1 MQPASTLLE
10 SILRDAPHCAV
21 RESLRVPTS
30 VAVGGVQTSSAC
42 LPAVS
47 IVICTRNR
55 SSSLARTLD
64 AIGSLDLPDLSAPA
78 ELIVV
83 DNGSTD
89 ETQQVVDA
97 FRARAPLPV
106 AYVYEGSPGL
116 AAARNAGIL
125 HAEHEVILF
134 TDDDCLP
141 ARDWLLTTL
150 RLFSSD
156 LLQVVGGRVEL
167 YNPDHLGLSVKTSLV
182 EDRLRSVGGLLG
194 FVHGANLAFGRP
206 VIDRIGWF
214 DVRFGAGTYLK
225 SAEDTEFVY
234 RAFRAGL
241 PVLYKPDLIVWHDH
255 GRSGKRDWLR
265 LTRGYG
271 RGIGGMTMKHVMEG
285 HTDLVRM
292 VYWDM
297 RAACREWR
305 AAPKNWR
312 LLRSKLSILGGALR
326 FALSSSWRRRS

>member
-1 MQPASTLLE
+1 M
-10 SILRDAPHCAV
+10 
-21 RESLRVPTS
+21 
-30 VAVGGVQTSSAC
+30 
-42 LPAVS
+42 PAVS

-55 SSSLARTLD
+55 SASLARTLD
-64 AIGSLDLPDLSAPA
+64 AIASLKLPGESDRA
-78 ELIVV
+78 ELVVV

-89 ETQQVVDA
+89 RTKPTVAA
-97 FRARAPLPV
+97 FRVRASLPV
-106 AYVYEGSPGL
+106 TYVYEGRPGL
-116 AAARNAGIL
+116 AAARNAGIQ
-125 HAEHEVILF
+125 HAAYEVILF

-182 EDRLRSVGGLLG
+182 EDRLRGVGGLLG

-214 DVRFGAGTYLK
+214 DVRFGAGTHLK

-241 PVLYKPDLIVWHDH
+241 PVVYKPELVVWHDH
-255 GRSGKRDWLR
+255 GRSSMRDWMR
-265 LTRGYG
+265 LTRGYC
-271 RGIGGMTMKHVMEG
+271 RGIGGMAMKHALAG
-285 HTDLVRM
+285 RTDLLRM
-292 VYWDM
+292 VYWDV
-297 RAACREWR
+297 RAACRDWR
-305 AAPKNWR
+305 AAPGNWR
-312 LLRSKLSILGGALR
+312 LPLSKLSTLTGALR
-326 FALSSSWRRRS
+326 FALSSSWRRPI

>member
-1 MQPASTLLE
+1 MQPASMASEFIEGDTRRRASWE
-10 SILRDAPHCAV
+10 GARRA
-21 RESLRVPTS
+21 
-30 VAVGGVQTSSAC
+30 SAR
-42 LPAVS
+42 LPGVS
-47 IVICTRNR
+47 IIICTRNR
-55 SSSLARTLD
+55 SGSLARTLE
-64 AIGSLDLPDLSAPA
+64 AIASMDLAGVPAPV
-78 ELIVV
+78 ELIIV

-89 ETQQVVDA
+89 ETRLVVADSQSRVP
-97 FRARAPLPV
+97 FPV
-106 AYVYEGSPGL
+106 HYLYEGRPGL

-182 EDRLRSVGGLLG
+182 EDRLRGVGGLLG

-241 PVLYKPDLIVWHDH
+241 PVLYKPDLMVWHDH
-255 GRSGKRDWLR
+255 GRSGVRDWMR
-265 LTRGYG
+265 LTRGYC

-312 LLRSKLSILGGALR
+312 LLRSKLSILGGAVR
-326 FALSSSWRRRS
+326 FVLSSSWRRPG